1 MRKAA
6 AAVLAI
12 LLLAAC
18 QDQPPEAAME
28 SAQGQAAGVLGTHS
42 WTWAGGGVDAEG
54 MTPPETILAVDMEE
68 LTARPGEQV
77 TVSFD
82 DDSSPILQA
91 ETWDGGAPD
100 ETLEVDEQQVTM
112 PAEPGGYPLGIHA
125 DWPDSRNN
133 AHYTFFIQIEE
144 E

>member
-6 AAVLAI
+6 AAVLTI

-28 SAQGQAAGVLGTHS
+28 SAQGQAAGVLGTYS
-42 WTWAGGGVDAEG
+42 WEWTGGAEDAESG
-54 MTPPETILAVDMEE
+54 TPPEIILAVDMEE

-100 ETLEVDEQQVTM
+100 ETLEVDELQVTM

-125 DWPDSRNN
+125 DWPESRNN